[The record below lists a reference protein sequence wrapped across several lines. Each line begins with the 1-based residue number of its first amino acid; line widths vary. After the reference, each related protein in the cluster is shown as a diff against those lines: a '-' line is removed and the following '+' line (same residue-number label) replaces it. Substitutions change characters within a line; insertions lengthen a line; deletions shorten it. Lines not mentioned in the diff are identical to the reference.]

1 MKKIIILAFSVI
13 VTLGSSSCVKDW
25 QCECTDGTVTNV
37 IETYPN
43 TKLLDAKK
51 TCDSRASDLKKLN
64 PSISCK
70 VK

>member
-1 MKKIIILAFSVI
+1 MKKIIIVACSLVVI
-13 VTLGSSSCVKDW
+13 FGSTSCVKDW